1 MKRFKHIGTVVC
13 TLIIGAFIYTGLM
26 NTMDK
31 NSGLIVSEGLLGS
44 AVILMY
50 TGIIVGILLSA
61 IFCIRKI
68 SNNNEEKD

>member
-1 MKRFKHIGTVVC
+1 VKRFKHIGTVVC